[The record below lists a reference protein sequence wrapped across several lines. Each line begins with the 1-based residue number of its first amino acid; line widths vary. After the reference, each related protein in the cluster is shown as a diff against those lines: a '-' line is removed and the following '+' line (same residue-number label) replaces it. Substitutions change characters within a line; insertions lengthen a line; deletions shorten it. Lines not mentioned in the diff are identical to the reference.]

1 MKIQIISTTDNKR
14 VGNIYEVE
22 NVDIETV
29 SSLGMIPDYII
40 WKDEICYITNS
51 CKRWL
56 LFKLFFHRCLRGW
69 GMI

>member
-1 MKIQIISTTDNKR
+1 MKIQIVSTTDNKR

-51 CKRWL
+51 NYTIKAKRL
-56 LFKLFFHRCLRGW
+56 G
-69 GMI
+69 G